1 MLDEG
6 KQTVFTKYILSAKVE
21 TIILKNEASTVKD
34 QKSKIMSSLSYV
46 VIHEDPGLMKHS
58 AGLTPSQFEVLYLFQ
73 RFSRQCKIY
82 TALLIVLNLKLSVE
96 GILLGRVILSLL
108 IHIVIF

>member
-1 MLDEG
+1 M
-6 KQTVFTKYILSAKVE
+6 QTTMFPERAHLSCFIPKV
-21 TIILKNEASTVKD
+21 L
-34 QKSKIMSSLSYV
+34 
-46 VIHEDPGLMKHS
+46 
-58 AGLTPSQFEVLYLFQ
+58 
-73 RFSRQCKIY
+73 RQCKIY

>member
-34 QKSKIMSSLSYV
+34 QKSKIMSSLSNV
-46 VIHEDPGLMKHS
+46 VIQEDPGLMKHS
-58 AGLTPSQFEVLYLFQ
+58 IGLTPSQFEVLY
-73 RFSRQCKIY
+73 SS
-82 TALLIVLNLKLSVE
+82 LNDVCPME
-96 GILLGRVILSLL
+96 RINY
-108 IHIVIF
+108 

>member
-6 KQTVFTKYILSAKVE
+6 KQTVFTKYILSAKVK

-34 QKSKIMSSLSYV
+34 QKSKIMSSLSDV

-58 AGLTPSQFEVLYLFQ
+58 VGLTLSQFEVLY
-73 RFSRQCKIY
+73 SS
-82 TALLIVLNLKLSVE
+82 LNDVCPMERINYWNFGESVDTMKSINGPKSQFTPWE
-96 GILLGRVILSLL
+96 
-108 IHIVIF
+108 

>member
-21 TIILKNEASTVKD
+21 TIILKNDASTVKD

-58 AGLTPSQFEVLYLFQ
+58 VGLTPSQFEVLY
-73 RFSRQCKIY
+73 SS
-82 TALLIVLNLKLSVE
+82 LNVCPMERINYWNFGESVDTVKSINGPE
-96 GILLGRVILSLL
+96 SQ
-108 IHIVIF
+108 FTP